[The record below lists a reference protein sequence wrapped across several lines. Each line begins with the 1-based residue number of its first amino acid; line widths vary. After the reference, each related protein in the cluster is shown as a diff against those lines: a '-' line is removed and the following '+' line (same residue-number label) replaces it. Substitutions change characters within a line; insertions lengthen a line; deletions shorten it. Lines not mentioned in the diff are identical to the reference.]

1 MKKIF
6 NILLC
11 CVAVAFV
18 ASCSD
23 DNDNPYSHTSSVNV
37 TKAEVFFDAVA
48 SDGGVIEFEANG
60 GVAVT
65 SSADWCKTQLNGKT
79 INVSVDQ
86 NDTRYSRAAVVT
98 LRCNG
103 DSATVSVVQKGIT
116 MRLSTDKVVVSTNNA
131 ATASCKIESN
141 ISLEVASKPDWVTVT
156 FTEGELKVNFD
167 VNNSGSFRTGM
178 VKLCAGN
185 FTDSIMVGQYDFNTD
200 VKGSYKLT
208 YYRDAE
214 HTTTRTLNATIK
226 DNTILIGGMNLNVPY
241 TFDESTMSIVL
252 TSGDY
257 VGKSGSN
264 YIYLIFADALAEYW
278 TEFYQ
283 GATLGAKLEKDAD
296 GNVEAVFNSSYSGID
311 YSTIMLAKFAAN
323 SFVEDNYNGV
333 YQVMYSPVL
342 RRTVTK

>member
-116 MRLSTDKVVVSTNNA
+116 MRLSTDKVVVSTNDA

-178 VKLCAGN
+178 VKLCSGN

-214 HTTTRTLNATIK
+214 RTTTRTLNATVK

-257 VGKSGSN
+257 VGKASSN

-323 SFVEDNYNGV
+323 SFAADYYNGV

-342 RRTVTK
+342 TRTVAK